1 MTLKSDASILL
12 RFTSNKVYVVQF
24 HGPKSLGILLIIL
37 LDNEMK
43 AKYLFGKNNLG
54 TINRQTMFC

>member
-1 MTLKSDASILL
+1 MTLKSDALILL

-43 AKYLFGKNNLG
+43 AKYLLAK
-54 TINRQTMFC
+54 TI